1 MGAIGEY
8 VHLTAYGYNHYGIYR
23 WGHEHGSTDYDF
35 DGAKKRELDKVRRNV
50 ANPTVSSLQDL
61 ENTINGFFSR
71 VQNGQATINDT
82 QIMSA
87 VTKQMSQQF
96 NKLGHL
102 NFNTGNV
109 ENTQYLKDTSMRQI
123 KELSKK
129 SGKVYSI
136 QHLQNKIKQLESV
149 REKLGKGIRSGDIVN
164 SHKLDGELQ
173 QLKQQIIQFENELLA
188 DPAAK
193 DVLLSPNNKDMA
205 NFINNFNKVIKE
217 YAAIPPI
224 ALEKGE
230 FFEYL
235 APYILGVSQNKA
247 VDTITKE
254 IDSLKVGKQ
263 LNEQI
268 HYSPSSFALISKTN
282 DNKYEYHS
290 IPFDKD
296 ILRVE
301 NQPVQGKIDIF
312 VDLNGEKVGASLKNY
327 NLSSTNTA
335 FNYIT
340 LVSNTNLLYILQ
352 DLGSIFVNHYLN
364 LNAQH
369 RTARNNV
376 REKIDES
383 KRKESLD
390 ALRAIILAKGLTGNM
405 YKRNSADLFILND
418 NQTGKTR
425 VYSMRGLIDKIEQFG
440 YGSSSVKIGQK
451 PIMNQ
456 NLFVNSSLSDDD
468 RLGMMR
474 ISALINSL
482 HKLQVHAALE
492 KSWF

>member
-23 WGHEHGSTDYDF
+23 WGHGHGSTDYNF
-35 DGAKKRELDKVRRNV
+35 DGAKKRELDKVRRSV
-50 ANPTVSSLQDL
+50 SNPTASSLQDL

-71 VQNGQATINDT
+71 VQNNQVTEDDAH
-82 QIMSA
+82 IMSA
-87 VTKQMSQQF
+87 VTEQMSQQF

-109 ENTQYLKDTSMRQI
+109 ENSQYLKDTSISQI
-123 KELSKK
+123 QKLSKK
-129 SGKVYSI
+129 KGKTYDM
-136 QHLQNKIKQLESV
+136 QYLQKKINQLELV
-149 REKLGKGIRSGDIVN
+149 RENLGKSIRSGDMIN
-164 SHKLDGELQ
+164 GQKLEGELKK
-173 QLKQQIIQFENELLA
+173 LKQQMIQFENELLK

-193 DVLLSPNNKDMA
+193 DVLLSPNNEDMA
-205 NFINNFNKVIKE
+205 NFVNNFNKVVKE

-235 APYILGVSQNKA
+235 VPYIVGVSQDKA

-268 HYSPSSFALISKTN
+268 HYSPSSFALMSKT
-282 DNKYEYHS
+282 DDDKYKYHS
-290 IPFDKD
+290 IQFDQD
-296 ILRVE
+296 ILTIE
-301 NQPVQGKIDIF
+301 NQPVQGKIDVF
-312 VDLNGEKVGASLKNY
+312 VQLNGTKMGASLKNY
-327 NLSSTNTA
+327 NLSSNTP
-335 FNYIT
+335 FNYIS
-340 LVSNTNLLYILQ
+340 LVSGTNLLYVLQ

-369 RTARNNV
+369 RAVRNNT
-376 REKIDES
+376 REKIDEL
-383 KRKESLD
+383 KRKESQD

-425 VYSMRGLIDKIEQFG
+425 VYSMRELIDKIEQFG
-440 YGSSSVKIGQK
+440 YGSSSVKLGQK
-451 PIMNQ
+451 PIMEQ

-482 HKLQVHAALE
+482 HKIQVYAALE